1 MEQTAKTYNREEI
14 RNLWRRYKYEGDR
27 QSGNEFAAIANAQS
41 QNYKTFQAEIDREC
55 REEDMEFRYESRAN
69 TRAAPE
75 QRHRAGI
82 ELYEKAQEFKQR
94 RPELSD
100 QATFKLA
107 ILQNPILAEQ
117 YGGFPVRRDAVDDV
131 DRYLDEGTN
140 ISKDMTATARL
151 SRIADRLRKLPDRTH
166 DWPAVVPVFF
176 QYPSVIEQAARET
189 MDRLIKDL
197 IREERIWVKPF
208 EYDDV
213 KERLEPRLRAKH
225 PDLAKTLD
233 NPNNVNERVLKLML
247 PEERCRVGSKPN
259 GQTVDKDML

>member
-1 MEQTAKTYNREEI
+1 MQPDTKTYSREEI

-82 ELYEKAQEFKQR
+82 ELYEKAQGYRQR
-94 RPELSD
+94 RPDLND
-100 QATFKLA
+100 QAAFKLA

-117 YGGFPVRRDAVDDV
+117 YGGFPVRRDAVNDV
-131 DRYLDEGTN
+131 ENFLNEKTN
-140 ISKDMTATARL
+140 APKDTTATAQL
-151 SRIADRLRKLPDRTH
+151 SKIADRLAKLPNRTR
-166 DWPAVVPVFF
+166 DWPAVVPVLF
-176 QYPSVIEQAARET
+176 QYPNVIEEAARET
-189 MDRLIKDL
+189 MERLIKGL
-197 IREERIWVKPF
+197 IAEERIWVRPF
-208 EYDDV
+208 EFDDV
-213 KERLEPRLRAKH
+213 KKRLEPRLRAQH

-233 NPNNVNERVLKLML
+233 NPNNVNERALKLML
-247 PEERCRVGSKPN
+247 PEER
-259 GQTVDKDML
+259 